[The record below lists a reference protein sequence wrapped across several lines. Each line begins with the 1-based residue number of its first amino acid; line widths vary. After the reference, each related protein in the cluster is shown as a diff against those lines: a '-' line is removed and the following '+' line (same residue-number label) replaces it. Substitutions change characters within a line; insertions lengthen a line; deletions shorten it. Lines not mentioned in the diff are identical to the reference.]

1 MVMQRATH
9 PSPIAIVSDHVEAWR
24 RDNRWSRETVA
35 DFIVQAHERIGA
47 PEITGIRFE
56 PQTTDTFER
65 MRVNADKIFRWLD
78 DRSKDKNLL
87 CFNFFWSV
95 LAAMP
100 MDRRVLLANDLFQ
113 PVDLSVHILSGDT
126 AEVSHREIVEHLR
139 AVVEHTGNA
148 TLAATALLDGVHEGE
163 AEHAEKRL
171 GLAAAAVQ
179 KMRGLMGRIVRMRKK
194 PCA

>member
-1 MVMQRATH
+1 MIMQRATH

-35 DFIVQAHERIGA
+35 DQIVQAHERIGG
-47 PEITGIRFE
+47 PEITGIKFE

-78 DRSKDKNLL
+78 DRSKDRNLM
-87 CFNFFWSV
+87 CFNFIWSV

-100 MDRRVLLANDLFQ
+100 IDRRVLLANDLFQ
-113 PVDLSVHILSGDT
+113 PVDLTVHIVHGDD
-126 AEVSHREIVEHLR
+126 AEVSHQEIVEHFN
-139 AVVEHTGNA
+139 AVVEHTGSA
-148 TLAATALLDGVHEGE
+148 TIAATALLDGVHAGE

-171 GLAAAAVQ
+171 GLAAAAIN
-179 KMRGLMGRIVRMRKK
+179 KMRGLMGRIIRRRRK
-194 PCA
+194 A